1 MEDLETLKVIK
12 EKENSINNEIA
23 LLKSEK
29 ERQLQEMESQFKLKA
44 KENEENLRLQAAK
57 EVAEVTGRAKSRAE
71 SMVLGSRE
79 KAGRLKMKLSDREIE
94 KIASDL
100 LTSYLEGM

>member
-12 EKENSINNEIA
+12 EKENSINNEVA
-23 LLKSEK
+23 LLKNEK
-29 ERQLQEMESQFKLKA
+29 DKQLQEMEAQFALKV

-57 EVAEVTGRAKSRAE
+57 EVADVTGKAKSRAE
-71 SMVLGSRE
+71 SMVLSSRE
-79 KAGRLKMKLSDREIE
+79 KADRLKLKLSDREIE

-100 LTSYLEGM
+100 LKSYLEGM